1 MVVVNKGL
9 HWSALLAVAGAA
21 VVGVAGT
28 ADARTGL
35 DRASR
40 IAVKEQVCE
49 NTLARFQSDMN
60 VFAQQVRLGTRQ
72 TQLTNLKR
80 AAGEVH
86 RGQALGCNW
95 A

>member
-1 MVVVNKGL
+1 MLVVNKAL

-21 VVGVAGT
+21 FAGVGA
-28 ADARTGL
+28 ANAKTGL

-40 IAVKEQVCE
+40 VAVKEQVCA

-60 VFAQQVRLGTRQ
+60 VFAQQVRLGTRHS
-72 TQLTNLKR
+72 QLTNLKR
-80 AAGEVH
+80 AAGQVQ
-86 RGQALGCNW
+86 RGRALGCDW